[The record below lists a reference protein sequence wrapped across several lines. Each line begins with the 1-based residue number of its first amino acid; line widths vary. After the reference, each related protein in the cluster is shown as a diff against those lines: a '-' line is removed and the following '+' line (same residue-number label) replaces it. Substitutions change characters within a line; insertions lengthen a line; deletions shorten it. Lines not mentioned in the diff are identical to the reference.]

1 MDALHGC
8 ARVIEASLPLLQR
21 WIGHVSVLGLVGVAA
36 WVAWVRRAAPSR
48 LRAGLSPEEAGSAIA
63 ALTGRVERIGL
74 GAALGLVLAWALA
87 FVVQVATFRDPFV
100 PLREDVAFLL
110 WRTSWGG
117 AWLVQG
123 SVGVVLLLV
132 FLRLVRLR
140 RTGRRKTGETTDESG
155 RMSAGWRSVAGLV
168 LLLPLTQALSGHAMG
183 ETGLIR
189 VVAVGADATHG
200 LAAGIWIGSLAVILL
215 ANWPAPRNRPLL
227 TAQFRAFSPLA
238 VLGVSLVVGAGGV
251 LSIIHLPAVAD
262 LWQAV
267 YGRTLLAKVAV
278 AGVAFALGY
287 RNWRKGLPR
296 IEETAAEAKRVRVRA
311 AVEVAAALAVL
322 GLTAFL
328 TALPTPG

>member
-1 MDALHGC
+1 M
-8 ARVIEASLPLLQR
+8 IEASLPLLQR

-87 FVVQVATFRDPFV
+87 FVVQVAAFRDPFV
-100 PLREDVAFLL
+100 PLREDIAFLL
-110 WRTSWGG
+110 WRTSWGS

-123 SVGVVLLLV
+123 SVGVVLVLV
-132 FLRLVRLR
+132 FLRSVRLR
-140 RTGRRKTGETTDESG
+140 RTGRRKTGESG
-155 RMSAGWRSVAGLV
+155 RMSAGWRSVAALV

-189 VVAVGADATHG
+189 LVAVGADAMHG

-215 ANWPAPRNRPLL
+215 ANWPAPRSRPLL

-238 VLGVSLVVGAGGV
+238 VLGVSLLVGAGGV
-251 LSIIHLPAVAD
+251 LSVIHLAAVAD

-267 YGRTLLAKVAV
+267 YGRTLLAKVTV
-278 AGVAFALGY
+278 AGVALALGY

-296 IEETAAEAKRVRVRA
+296 IEETAAEAERVRVRA
-311 AVEVAAALAVL
+311 AIEVAAAVAVL

-328 TALPTPG
+328 TALPTPE

>member
-1 MDALHGC
+1 M
-8 ARVIEASLPLLQR
+8 IEASLPLLQR
-21 WIGHVSVLGLVGVAA
+21 WIGHVSVLGLLGVAA
-36 WVAWVRRAAPSR
+36 WVAWVRRAALSR
-48 LRAGLSPEEAGSAIA
+48 LRAGLSPEEIGSAIA

-87 FVVQVATFRDPFV
+87 FVAQLAAFRDPFV

-110 WRTSWGG
+110 WDTSWGR

-140 RTGRRKTGETTDESG
+140 RTARRTTGESG
-155 RMSAGWRSVAGLV
+155 RMSAGWRSVAALV

-183 ETGLIR
+183 ETGLMR

-215 ANWPAPRNRPLL
+215 AHWPAPRNRLLL

-238 VLGVSLVVGAGGV
+238 VLGVALLVGAGGV
-251 LSIIHLPAVAD
+251 LSVIHLQALTD
-262 LWQAV
+262 LWQTV
-267 YGRTLLAKVAV
+267 YGRTLLAKVTV
-278 AGVAFALGY
+278 AGVALALGY

-296 IEETAAEAKRVRVRA
+296 IEETAGEGERVRVRA
-311 AVEVAAALAVL
+311 AIEVAAALAVL

-328 TALPTPG
+328 TVLPTPE

>member
-1 MDALHGC
+1 M
-8 ARVIEASLPLLQR
+8 IEASLPLLQR
-21 WIGHVSVLGLVGVAA
+21 WIGYVSVLGLLGVAA
-36 WVAWVRRAAPSR
+36 WIAWVRRAAPSR
-48 LRAGLSPEEAGSAIA
+48 LRAGLSPEDTGSAIA

-87 FVVQVATFRDPFV
+87 FVVQVAAFRDPFV

-110 WRTSWGG
+110 WNTSWGI

-132 FLRLVRLR
+132 FLRLVRSR
-140 RTGRRKTGETTDESG
+140 RHAGRKTGETTGESG
-155 RMSAGWRSVAGLV
+155 RMSAGWRSVAALV

-189 VVAVGADATHG
+189 VVAVGADAMHG

-215 ANWPAPRNRPLL
+215 AHWPAPVNRPLL

-238 VLGVSLVVGAGGV
+238 VLGVALLVGAGGV
-251 LSIIHLPAVAD
+251 LSVIHLQALPD
-262 LWQAV
+262 LWHTV
-267 YGRTLLAKVAV
+267 YGRTLLAKVTVAV
-278 AGVAFALGY
+278 GALALGY

-296 IEETAAEAKRVRVRA
+296 IEETAGETERVRVRA
-311 AVEVAAALAVL
+311 AIEVVAALTVL

-328 TALPTPG
+328 TALPTPE

>member
-1 MDALHGC
+1 MVGGRSSGC

-36 WVAWVRRAAPSR
+36 WVAWVRRATPSR

-74 GAALGLVLAWALA
+74 GAALGLLVAWSLA
-87 FVVQVATFRDPFV
+87 FVVQVAAFRDPFV

-110 WRTSWGG
+110 WNTSWGG

-132 FLRLVRLR
+132 FLRLVRSR
-140 RTGRRKTGETTDESG
+140 GGARRKTGESG
-155 RMSAGWRSVAGLV
+155 RMSAGRRSVAGLV

-189 VVAVGADATHG
+189 VVAVGTDTMHG

-215 ANWPAPRNRPLL
+215 ANGPAPRNRPLL
-227 TAQFRAFSPLA
+227 AAQLRAFSPLA
-238 VLGVSLVVGAGGV
+238 VLGVSLLVAAGGI
-251 LSIIHLPAVAD
+251 LSVIHLSAVAD

-267 YGRTLLAKVAV
+267 YGRTLLAKVTV
-278 AGVAFALGY
+278 AGVALALGY
-287 RNWRKGLPR
+287 RNWRRGLPR
-296 IEETAAEAKRVRVRA
+296 IEETAAEAERVRVRA
-311 AVEVAAALAVL
+311 ATEVAVALAVL

-328 TALPTPG
+328 TTLPTP

>member
-1 MDALHGC
+1 M
-8 ARVIEASLPLLQR
+8 IEASLPLLHR
-21 WIGHVSVLGLVGVAA
+21 WIGQVSVVGLVGVAA
-36 WVAWVRRAAPSR
+36 WIAWVRRATPSR
-48 LRAGLSPEEAGSAIA
+48 LRASLSPEEARSAIA

-74 GAALGLVLAWALA
+74 GAALGLIFAWALA
-87 FVVQVATFRDPFV
+87 FVVQVAAFRDPFV
-100 PLREDVAFLL
+100 PLGEDVAFLL
-110 WRTSWGG
+110 WDTSWGS

-140 RTGRRKTGETTDESG
+140 RTARRKADESG

-168 LLLPLTQALSGHAMG
+168 LLLPMTQALSGHAMG
-183 ETGLIR
+183 ETGLMR

-215 ANWPAPRNRPLL
+215 AHWPAPRNRPLL

-238 VLGVSLVVGAGGV
+238 ILSVALLVGAGGV
-251 LSIIHLPAVAD
+251 LSVIHLQALPD
-262 LWQAV
+262 LWQTV
-267 YGRTLLAKVAV
+267 YGRTLLAKVTV
-278 AGVAFALGY
+278 AGVALALGY

-296 IEETAAEAKRVRVRA
+296 IEETAGEAERVQIRA
-311 AVEVAAALAVL
+311 AIEVAAALAVL

-328 TALPTPG
+328 TVLPTPE